1 MPTVNQDGLN
11 TLMSTANN
19 NAQSLSDTLATGSK
33 NMCDAIGS
41 VWACPQAQ
49 KFAAEF
55 QTKMNNIAKNFREN
69 MSAFQSNINTNTQR
83 YNQQSQ
89 TSLAVPSV
97 NYSDPTID
105 VSGIHA
111 QLGDGSV
118 GIIEGANES
127 VVNALTNAITSMVS
141 TVDTTKNGIS
151 ASGALDIDEA
161 EAASGM
167 YSKLGNI
174 LTTSSTELEESVKKY
189 IQETIEQYGTIK
201 RTNINTSNEA

>member
-1 MPTVNQDGLN
+1 MQ
-11 TLMSTANN
+11 
-19 NAQSLSDTLATGSK
+19 
-33 NMCDAIGS
+33 I
-41 VWACPQAQ
+41 
-49 KFAAEF
+49 
-55 QTKMNNIAKNFREN
+55 I
-69 MSAFQSNINTNTQR
+69 TQR

-151 ASGALDIDEA
+151 ASGAFDTDEA

>member
-11 TLMSTANN
+11 NLMNIANN
-19 NAQSLSDTLATGSK
+19 NAQSLSDALANGSK

-41 VWACPQAQ
+41 VWASPQAVN
-49 KFAAEF
+49 FAADY
-55 QTKMNNIAKNFREN
+55 QTKMNNVYNNLREN
-69 MSAFQSNINTNTQR
+69 MTAFQSNINTNTQR

-89 TSLAVPSV
+89 TSLTVPTVS
-97 NYSDPTID
+97 YSDPTID
-105 VSGIHA
+105 VSGIHT

-118 GIIEGANES
+118 GIIEGADAS
-127 VVNALTNAITSMVS
+127 VVTALTNEINSMNAAIT
-141 TVDTTKNGIS
+141 TAKNGIG
-151 ASGALDIDEA
+151 ASGAFDADEA
-161 EAASGM
+161 EAASRM
-167 YSKLGNI
+167 YSKVGSI

>member
-19 NAQSLSDTLATGSK
+19 NAQSLSDTLATGAK

-55 QTKMNNIAKNFREN
+55 QTKMNNVANNFREN
-69 MSAFQSNINTNTQR
+69 MSAFQSNINANTQR

-151 ASGALDIDEA
+151 ASGAFDTDEA

-174 LTTSSTELEESVKKY
+174 LTTSSTELEESVKRY